1 MPATPNVDTAR
12 VVLTGTTPLVLDNI
26 EHADPEDPIARQ
38 IKEITDKG
46 TKRMTDEDRKRK
58 DWLAYNA
65 SLYLG
70 PAPGGGKRVVV
81 PWMNISRALRT
92 GAYRIGGGSAS
103 GKADGG
109 LASGELDFP
118 LAYNGPADP
127 AKLYEDERFRFRK
140 MVNKTPSSSKSMV
153 PSVRPIFPEWS
164 IELTMIVFNEVI
176 SWDLFSR
183 TIAMTG
189 MAVGI
194 GSARK
199 LGYGR
204 FAAEVTKA

>member
-1 MPATPNVDTAR
+1 MPATPNVDTAK

-26 EHADPEDPIARQ
+26 EHADPEDPICQQ

-46 TKRMTDEDRKRK
+46 KDMTAEDRKRK

-70 PAPGGGKRVVV
+70 SGVDGSRAVVM
-81 PWMNISRALRT
+81 PWVNINRALRT
-92 GAYRIGGGSAS
+92 GAFRIGGTSAS

-109 LASGELDFP
+109 IASGALEFL
-118 LAYNGPADP
+118 LIHKGPRDP
-127 AKLYEDERFRFRK
+127 GKLYEDEQFRLRK
-140 MVNKTPSSSKSMV
+140 MVNKNPTGKKAMV

-164 IELTMIVFNEVI
+164 LELTLIVFNEII
-176 SWDLFSR
+176 SWDMFNRVIS
-183 TIAMTG
+183 ATG
-189 MAVGI
+189 TAVGI
-194 GSARK
+194 GNARK

-204 FAAEVTKA
+204 FTAEVAQL